1 MDLLL
6 FLPLDS
12 SIRARLSLVR
22 LYSHPVQTAAVAEA
36 GSLWDKGNEG
46 GK

>member
-1 MDLLL
+1 MDLFL

-12 SIRARLSLVR
+12 SIRARLSLM
-22 LYSHPVQTAAVAEA
+22 YSHPVQTAATVEA